1 MSALAMALLLATI
14 AAGADLPRLA
24 VEAQGALEPAVA
36 AAIDHFN
43 ASEAR
48 LRENPKVESAGP
60 AAEPTMLRA
69 TYRRAQGAHRV
80 TGIESGTTP
89 VVTVRVRAVE
99 LEKRATNLNGDV
111 RKTFAGAP
119 WRETPRGYVLD
130 FRLRWTGTAWEEVG
144 EPTSRPTLGV
154 AGD

>member
-1 MSALAMALLLATI
+1 MTLLLATI
-14 AAGADLPRLA
+14 VAGADLPHLST
-24 VEAQGALEPAVA
+24 EAQSALEPAVT

-48 LRENPKVESAGP
+48 LRENPRVENSGP

-69 TYRRAQGAHRV
+69 TYRRAGGSHRV
-80 TGIESGTTP
+80 IGIEPGTTP

-99 LEKRATNLNGDV
+99 MEKRATNVNGDV
-111 RKTFAGAP
+111 SREFARAP

-130 FRLRWTGTAWEEVG
+130 FQLRWTGTAWEQTG
-144 EPTSRPTLGV
+144 EPTSKPTLGV
-154 AGD
+154 AGE